1 MSGFVTVSINS
12 GLVDPIFG
20 KCQVPLATYIEQ
32 QGEAFEQQS
41 LLKYLY
47 RMETSRRWAE
57 RYSGETAM
65 DDFVPVGEGG
75 EYPRTGF
82 ESGYHRDIEN
92 MTFKQS
98 FSVTRELVDD
108 TRLGEMKQRAKKLV
122 TAYGRTRE
130 KFGRALYAGGIYGA
144 TVNFGGVGFACNS
157 ADGLALFHKEHVNK
171 VDGKKQCNLYKGA
184 FTAAVLG
191 KMETEMQQR
200 TGDNGEL
207 LAVAPDTIWIPNDA
221 ALKDAVFAAIGADKE
236 PTTSNNAYNHQF
248 GRWNVI
254 IDPYLTQVLTA
265 MGKGTEKPFI
275 LLDSKFLQINDGA
288 IFQTRCPL
296 EVKSRMDN
304 NNDNNVWQG
313 FSRFGAGFVDWRFAS
328 VGNISTGKDLT

>member
-41 LLKYLY
+41 LLKYLFHF
-47 RMETSRRWAE
+47 ENSRHWAE
-57 RYSGETAM
+57 QHSSETAM

-82 ESGYHRDIEN
+82 ESGYDRIIEN

-98 FSVTRELVDD
+98 FSVTQELVEDAQ
-108 TRLGEMKQRAKKLV
+108 LGEMKRRARKLI

-144 TVNFGGVGFACNS
+144 TVSFGGKSFVCNS

-191 KMETEMQQR
+191 KMETEMQQI

-254 IDPYLTQVLTA
+254 IDPYLTQALAA
-265 MGKGTEKPFI
+265 MGKTDKPFI
-275 LLDSKFLQINDGA
+275 LLDSKFLETGDGA
-288 IFQTRCPL
+288 IFQERKKL
-296 EVKSRMDN
+296 DVKSVIDQ
-304 NNDNNVWQG
+304 NNDNNSWRG
-313 FSRFGAGFVDWRFAS
+313 RARFGAGFVDWRFAS

>member
-41 LLKYLY
+41 LLKYLFHF
-47 RMETSRRWAE
+47 ENSRHWAE
-57 RYSGETAM
+57 QHSSETAM
-65 DDFVPVGEGG
+65 DDFMPVGEGG

-82 ESGYHRDIEN
+82 ESGYDRIIEN

-98 FSVTRELVDD
+98 FSVTQELVEDAQ
-108 TRLGEMKQRAKKLV
+108 LGEMKRRARKLI

-144 TVNFGGVGFACNS
+144 TVSFGGKSFACNS

-191 KMETEMQQR
+191 KMETEMQQI

-254 IDPYLTQVLTA
+254 IDPYLTQALAA
-265 MGKGTEKPFI
+265 MGKTDKPFI
-275 LLDSKFLQINDGA
+275 LLDSKFLETGDGA
-288 IFQTRCPL
+288 IFQERKKL
-296 EVKSRMDN
+296 EVKSVVDQ
-304 NNDNNVWQG
+304 NNDNNSWRG
-313 FSRFGAGFVDWRFAS
+313 RARFGAGFVDWRFAAA
-328 VGNISTGKDLT
+328 GNISTGKDLT

>member
-41 LLKYLY
+41 LLKYLFHF
-47 RMETSRRWAE
+47 ENSRHWAE
-57 RYSGETAM
+57 QHSSETAM
-65 DDFVPVGEGG
+65 DDFMPVGEGG

-82 ESGYHRDIEN
+82 ESGYDRIIEN

-98 FSVTRELVDD
+98 FSVTQELVEDAQ
-108 TRLGEMKQRAKKLV
+108 LGEMKRRARKLI

-130 KFGRALYAGGIYGA
+130 KFGRALYAGSIYGV
-144 TVNFGGVGFACNS
+144 TVSFGGKSFACNS

-191 KMETEMQQR
+191 KMETEMQQI

-254 IDPYLTQVLTA
+254 IDPYLTQALAA
-265 MGKGTEKPFI
+265 MGKTDKPFI
-275 LLDSKFLQINDGA
+275 LLDSKFLETGDGA
-288 IFQTRCPL
+288 IFQERKKL
-296 EVKSRMDN
+296 DVKSVIDQ
-304 NNDNNVWQG
+304 NNDNNSWRG
-313 FSRFGAGFVDWRFAS
+313 RARFGAGFVDWRFAS

>member
-1 MSGFVTVSINS
+1 MSGFVTVSIGS

-20 KCQVPLATYIEQ
+20 KCQVPLASYIEQ
-32 QGEAFEQQS
+32 LGEAFERES
-41 LLKYLY
+41 LLKYLFHF
-47 RMETSRRWAE
+47 ENSRHWAE
-57 RYSGETAM
+57 QHSSETAM

-82 ESGYHRDIEN
+82 ESGYDRIIEN

-98 FSVTRELVDD
+98 FSVTQELVEDAQ
-108 TRLGEMKQRAKKLV
+108 LGEMKRRARKLI

-144 TVNFGGVGFACNS
+144 TVSFGGKSFACNS

-191 KMETEMQQR
+191 KMETEMQQI

-254 IDPYLTQVLTA
+254 IDPYLTQALAA
-265 MGKGTEKPFI
+265 MGKTDKPFI
-275 LLDSKFLQINDGA
+275 LLDSKFLETGDGA
-288 IFQTRCPL
+288 IFQERKKL
-296 EVKSRMDN
+296 DVKSVIDQ
-304 NNDNNVWQG
+304 NNDNNSWRG
-313 FSRFGAGFVDWRFAS
+313 RARFGAGFVDWRFAAA
-328 VGNISTGKDLT
+328 GNISTGKDLT

>member
-1 MSGFVTVSINS
+1 MSGFVTVSIGS

-20 KCQVPLATYIEQ
+20 KCQVPLASYIEKL
-32 QGEAFEQQS
+32 GEAFERES
-41 LLKYLY
+41 LLKYLFHF
-47 RMETSRRWAE
+47 ENSRHWAE
-57 RYSGETAM
+57 QHSSETAM

-82 ESGYHRDIEN
+82 ESGYDRIIEN

-98 FSVTRELVDD
+98 FSVTQELVEDAQ
-108 TRLGEMKQRAKKLV
+108 LGEMKRRARKLI

-130 KFGRALYAGGIYGA
+130 KFGRALYAGGIYGT
-144 TVNFGGVGFACNS
+144 TVSFGGKSFACNS

-171 VDGKKQCNLYKGA
+171 VNGKKQCNLYKGS
-184 FTAAVLG
+184 FTATLLG
-191 KMETEMQQR
+191 KIETEMQQI

-207 LAVAPDTIWIPNDA
+207 LAVSPDTILIPNDA

-254 IDPYLTQVLTA
+254 IDPYLTQALAA
-265 MGKGTEKPFI
+265 MGKTDKPFI
-275 LLDSKFLQINDGA
+275 LLDSKFLETGDGA
-288 IFQTRCPL
+288 IFQERKKL
-296 EVKSRMDN
+296 DVKSVIDQ
-304 NNDNNVWQG
+304 NNDNNSWRG
-313 FSRFGAGFVDWRFAS
+313 RARFGAGFVDWRFAAA
-328 VGNISTGKDLT
+328 GNISTGKDLT

>member
-1 MSGFVTVSINS
+1 MSGFVTVSIGS

-20 KCQVPLATYIEQ
+20 KCQVPLASYIEQ
-32 QGEAFEQQS
+32 LGEAFERES
-41 LLKYLY
+41 LLKYLFHF
-47 RMETSRRWAE
+47 ENSRHWAE
-57 RYSGETAM
+57 QHSSETAM

-82 ESGYHRDIEN
+82 ESGYDRIIEN

-98 FSVTRELVDD
+98 FSVTQELVEDAQ
-108 TRLGEMKQRAKKLV
+108 LGEMKRRARKLI

-130 KFGRALYAGGIYGA
+130 KFGRALYAGGIYGT
-144 TVNFGGVGFACNS
+144 TVSFGGKSFACNS

-171 VDGKKQCNLYKGA
+171 VNGKKQCNLYKGS
-184 FTAAVLG
+184 FTASLLG
-191 KMETEMQQR
+191 KIETEMQQL

-207 LAVAPDTIWIPNDA
+207 LAVSPDTILIPNDA
-221 ALKDAVFAAIGADKE
+221 ALKDAVFSAIGADKE

-254 IDPYLTQVLTA
+254 IDPYLTQALAA
-265 MGKGTEKPFI
+265 MGKTDKPFI
-275 LLDSKFLQINDGA
+275 LLDSKFLETGDGA
-288 IFQTRCPL
+288 IFQERKKL
-296 EVKSRMDN
+296 EAKSVVDQ
-304 NNDNNVWQG
+304 NNDNNSWRG
-313 FSRFGAGFVDWRFAS
+313 RARFGAGFVDWRFAS

>member
-1 MSGFVTVSINS
+1 MSGFVTVSIGS

-20 KCQVPLATYIEQ
+20 KCQVPLASYIEQ
-32 QGEAFEQQS
+32 LGEAFERES
-41 LLKYLY
+41 LLKYLFHF
-47 RMETSRRWAE
+47 ENSRHWAE
-57 RYSGETAM
+57 QHSSETAM

-82 ESGYHRDIEN
+82 ESGYDRIIEN

-98 FSVTRELVDD
+98 FAVTQELVEDAQ
-108 TRLGEMKQRAKKLV
+108 LGEMKRRARKLI

-130 KFGRALYAGGIYGA
+130 KFGRALYAGGLYGT
-144 TVNFGGVGFACNS
+144 TVSFGGKSFACNS

-171 VDGKKQCNLYKGA
+171 VNGKKQCNLYKGS
-184 FTAAVLG
+184 FTASLLG
-191 KMETEMQQR
+191 KIETEMQQL

-207 LAVAPDTIWIPNDA
+207 LAVAPDTILIPNDA

-254 IDPYLTQVLTA
+254 IDPYLTQALAA
-265 MGKGTEKPFI
+265 MGKTDKPFI
-275 LLDSKFLQINDGA
+275 LLDSKFLETGDGA
-288 IFQTRCPL
+288 IFQERKKL
-296 EVKSRMDN
+296 EVKSVVDQ
-304 NNDNNVWQG
+304 NNDNNSWRG
-313 FSRFGAGFVDWRFAS
+313 RARFGAGFVDWRFAAA
-328 VGNISTGKDLT
+328 GNISTGKDLT

>member
-41 LLKYLY
+41 LLKYLFHF
-47 RMETSRRWAE
+47 ENSRHWAE
-57 RYSGETAM
+57 QHSSETAM

-82 ESGYHRDIEN
+82 ESGYDRIIEN

-98 FSVTRELVDD
+98 FSVTQELVEDAQ
-108 TRLGEMKQRAKKLV
+108 LGEMKRRARKLI

-130 KFGRALYAGGIYGA
+130 KFGRALYAGGIYDA
-144 TVNFGGVGFACNS
+144 TVSFGGKSFACNS

-254 IDPYLTQVLTA
+254 IDPYLTQALAA
-265 MGKGTEKPFI
+265 MGKTDKPFI
-275 LLDSKFLQINDGA
+275 LLDSKFLETGDGA
-288 IFQTRCPL
+288 IFQERKKL
-296 EVKSRMDN
+296 DVKSVIDQ
-304 NNDNNVWQG
+304 NNDNNSWRG
-313 FSRFGAGFVDWRFAS
+313 RARFGAGFVDWRFAS

>member
-1 MSGFVTVSINS
+1 MSGFVTVSIGS

-20 KCQVPLATYIEQ
+20 KCQVPLASYIEQ
-32 QGEAFEQQS
+32 LGEAFERES
-41 LLKYLY
+41 LLKYLFHF
-47 RMETSRRWAE
+47 ENSRHWAE
-57 RYSGETAM
+57 QHSSETAM

-82 ESGYHRDIEN
+82 ESGYERIIEN

-98 FSVTRELVDD
+98 FSVTQELVEDAQ
-108 TRLGEMKQRAKKLV
+108 LGEMKRRARKLI

-130 KFGRALYAGGIYGA
+130 KFGRALYAGGLYGT
-144 TVNFGGVGFACNS
+144 TVSFGGKSFACNS

-171 VDGKKQCNLYKGA
+171 VNGKKQCNLYKGS
-184 FTAAVLG
+184 FTASLLG
-191 KMETEMQQR
+191 KIETEMQQM

-207 LAVAPDTIWIPNDA
+207 LAVAPDTILIPNDA

-254 IDPYLTQVLTA
+254 IDPYLTQALAA
-265 MGKGTEKPFI
+265 MGKTDKPFI
-275 LLDSKFLQINDGA
+275 LLDSKFLETGDGA
-288 IFQTRCPL
+288 IFQERKKL
-296 EVKSRMDN
+296 EVKSVVDQ
-304 NNDNNVWQG
+304 NNDNNSWRG
-313 FSRFGAGFVDWRFAS
+313 RARFGAGFVDWRFAAA
-328 VGNISTGKDLT
+328 GNISTGKDLT